1 MVLEDTG
8 TILSF
13 GIHFTVPVTG
23 AVVLDPGAE
32 ASAHGVEDLPMA
44 QLGVGVIPSALD
56 LVMVASIMATGVE
69 VL

>member
-1 MVLEDTG
+1 
-8 TILSF
+8 
-13 GIHFTVPVTG
+13 
-23 AVVLDPGAE
+23 
-32 ASAHGVEDLPMA
+32 EDLPMA